1 MSSMIF
7 KIANLIYTFIYL
19 NILWLLFF
27 LLGFGILGFM
37 PATLA
42 LFSSIRDW
50 LKEGN
55 EVTIKKYFYYYKTN
69 FFKTNVLGIIFYFI
83 FFIIYANIEF
93 VPYFYPNEIHLF
105 LYIIIGSVGVISLLT
120 FVNLFSIMAHFHYST
135 FQYVKVAIGFV
146 FYKPFKS
153 LLQLMWIVAYLGL
166 AIFFPTVFIVIGISV
181 ISYVLMATNYSLF
194 NQAIDV

>member
-7 KIANLIYTFIYL
+7 KIANLIYTFTYL
-19 NILWLLFF
+19 NILWFLFF

-42 LFSSIRDW
+42 LFSSIRGW

-55 EVTIKKYFYYYKTN
+55 EVTMKKYFYYFKTN
-69 FFKTNVLGIIFYFI
+69 FFKTNVLGIIFFI
-83 FFIIYANIEF
+83 VFYIIYANIEF
-93 VPYFYPNEIHLF
+93 VPYFYPNEIHLY
-105 LYIIIGSVGVISLLT
+105 LYIIIGSVGVIAVLT
-120 FVNLFSIMAHFHYST
+120 FVNLFSIMAHFHYCT

-146 FYKPFKS
+146 FYKPFQS
-153 LLQLMWIVAYLGL
+153 LLQLIWIGAYFGM
-166 AIFFPTVFIVIGISV
+166 AIFFPTFFIVVGVSV

-194 NQAIDV
+194 NRAIDV